1 LGENRVN
8 QDLKL
13 SPEALA
19 LALLPKGVQRIA
31 IENRDQWMGLR
42 GQDITASVAGALF
55 QEHQYATRYGLYL
68 EKAGLAPPQEEVTP
82 TVTEDS
88 IILPP
93 ILRGTLFERTAIEMV
108 RLLKPDWN
116 VFAAN
121 NAYYRLAAA
130 RIGATPDVFATRP
143 DVPGLGIIQVKTT
156 DGLIFRKKWVDEDGQ
171 VEIPAWIA
179 IQAIVEA
186 KLTGASWACVAL
198 MIGGINTELKLFD
211 IPIHGGVWD
220 RLVEEVAEFW
230 RRVEERDAPD
240 VDYARDGYLIT
251 STYDAQEGA
260 EVDWSADNRMPA
272 LLDERASLKATE
284 KAGSD
289 AEKRRKELDAEML
302 VKLGGASIGRI
313 ADGRVVRVK
322 TIRVNRKP
330 QAASTYSYPK
340 FSIEGEAA

>member
-1 LGENRVN
+1 MN
-8 QDLKL
+8 QHLKL

-19 LALLPKGVQRIA
+19 VTLLPKGVQRIA
-31 IENRDQWMGLR
+31 IENREQWMGLR

-93 ILRGTLFERTAIEMV
+93 ILRGTLFEKTAIEMV
-108 RLLKPDWN
+108 RLLKPDWS

-121 NAYYRLAAA
+121 NAYYRMPAA

-156 DGLIFRKKWVDEDGQ
+156 DGLIFRKKWVNEDGE

-186 KLTGASWACVAL
+186 KLTGATWACVAL

-211 IPIHGGVWD
+211 IPIHAGVWA
-220 RLVEEVAEFW
+220 RLVEEVADFW
-230 RRVEERDAPD
+230 RRVDECDAPEP
-240 VDYARDGYLIT
+240 DYARDGDLVR
-251 STYDAQEGA
+251 STYQGDEGL
-260 EVDWSADNRMPA
+260 EVDWSTDNRVPA
-272 LLDERASLKATE
+272 ILDERAELKAVE
-284 KAGSD
+284 KAGAE
-289 AEKRRKELDAEML
+289 AEKKRKALEVELLA
-302 VKLGGASIGRI
+302 KLGNAASGR
-313 ADGRVVRVK
+313 APDGRVVRVK

-330 QAASTYSYPK
+330 QPASTYTYPR
-340 FSIEGEAA
+340 FTVEGEAA

>member
-1 LGENRVN
+1 MN
-8 QDLKL
+8 QHLKL

-19 LALLPKGVQRIA
+19 LTLLPSGVQRIA
-31 IENRDQWMGLR
+31 IENREQWMGLR

-88 IILPP
+88 IVLPP
-93 ILRGTLFERTAIEMV
+93 ILRGTLFEKTAIEMV

-121 NAYYRLAAA
+121 NAYYRMPAA

-143 DVPGLGIIQVKTT
+143 DLPGLGIIQVKTT
-156 DGLIFRKKWVDEDGQ
+156 DGLIFRKKWVNEDGE

-211 IPIHGGVWD
+211 IPIHDGVWG
-220 RLVEEVAEFW
+220 RLVEEVGGFW
-230 RRVEERDAPD
+230 RRVAEQDPPEP
-240 VDYARDGYLIT
+240 DYARDGDLVR
-251 STYDAQEGA
+251 STFDGDESL
-260 EVDWSADNRMPA
+260 EVDWSADNRVPA
-272 LLDERASLKATE
+272 ILDERAELKVVE
-284 KAGSD
+284 KAGAD
-289 AEKRRKELDAEML
+289 AEKKRKALEVELL
-302 VKLGGASIGRI
+302 VKLGNAAAGRA

-330 QAASTYSYPK
+330 SPASTYSYPK

>member
-1 LGENRVN
+1 MN
-8 QDLKL
+8 QHTKL
-13 SPEALA
+13 SAEALA
-19 LALLPKGVQRIA
+19 LALLPSGVERIA

-42 GQDITASVAGALF
+42 AKDVTASVAGALF

-68 EKAGLAPPQEEVTP
+68 EKAGLASPQEAVTP

-108 RLLKPDWN
+108 RLLKPDWD

-121 NAYYRLAAA
+121 NAYYRMPAP

-143 DVPGLGIIQVKTT
+143 DMPGLGIIQVKTT
-156 DGLIFRKKWVDEDGQ
+156 DGLIFRKKWVNEDGE

-179 IQAIVEA
+179 VQAIVEA

-198 MIGGINTELKLFD
+198 MIGGINTELRLFD
-211 IPIHGGVWD
+211 IPIHEGVWSALLEHVGD
-220 RLVEEVAEFW
+220 FW
-230 RRVEERDAPD
+230 RRVEEQNPPEPD
-240 VDYARDGYLIT
+240 FARDGKLLT
-251 STYDAQEGA
+251 SAYDGVEGVEA
-260 EVDWSADNRMPA
+260 DWSTDNRMPE
-272 LLDERASLKATE
+272 LLDERASLKAAE

-289 AEKRRKELDAEML
+289 AEKRRKELDAEIIA
-302 VKLGGASIGRI
+302 KLGSATIGRLG
-313 ADGRVVRVK
+313 DGRLVRAK

-330 QAASTYSYPK
+330 QPASSYSFPRITVDGAA
-340 FSIEGEAA
+340 A